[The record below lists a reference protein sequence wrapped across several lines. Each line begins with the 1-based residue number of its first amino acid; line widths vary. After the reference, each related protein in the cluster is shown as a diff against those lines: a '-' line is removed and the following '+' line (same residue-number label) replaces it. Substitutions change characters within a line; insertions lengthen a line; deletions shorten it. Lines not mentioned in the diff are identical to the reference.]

1 MRFNIFLIT
10 IWGAFLSQ
18 NLLAQGINPLEKSN
32 KFIVIGD
39 WGRNGDDQQ
48 LAVADQLL
56 QQVKKHKP
64 DFIISTGDNFYPN
77 GVKSTMDPL
86 WKYSFEDIYKS
97 YHLQIDWQVV
107 LGNHDYL
114 GDPDAQVAYSLV
126 SRRWQMPE
134 RHYTKTVPIKGSKD
148 KVLFIYIDT
157 NSLIP
162 EFYSNS
168 IYGPNVAKTDST
180 AQKMWMK
187 ELLTSHDEAVKWK
200 IVVGHHPMYT
210 GGRTEGYD
218 TKAIR
223 RSLETLFRESGVD
236 LYISGHDHSLQYLE
250 KDGLRQIVSGSAS
263 EVTASASLPYTQF
276 TASEAGFMLFAL
288 SSDKIQFDIINKN
301 GVTLYHGEIDK

>member
-1 MRFNIFLIT
+1 MKFKLFLVTIFSIFLCQS
-10 IWGAFLSQ
+10 IW
-18 NLLAQGINPLEKSN
+18 AQVINPLDKSN
-32 KFIVIGD
+32 KFLVIGD
-39 WGRNGDDQQ
+39 WGRNGDDHQ
-48 LAVADQLL
+48 LEVADQLL

-97 YHLQIDWQVV
+97 YHLQIDWHVV

-114 GDPDAQVAYSLV
+114 GDPDAQVAYSSV
-126 SRRWQMPE
+126 SRRWHMPE
-134 RHYTKTVPIKGSKD
+134 RHFSKTVSIKGSKD
-148 KVLFIYIDT
+148 KILFVYIDT

-162 EFYSNS
+162 EFYFNP

-180 AQKMWMK
+180 AQKQWME
-187 ELLTSHDEAVKWK
+187 ELLTTKDETVKWK

-210 GGRTEGYD
+210 GGRTDGYD

-223 RSLETLFRESGVD
+223 RSLETLFQESGVD

-250 KDGLRQIVSGSAS
+250 LDGLKQIVSGSAS
-263 EVTASASLPYTQF
+263 EVTPSAVLPFTKF
-276 TASEAGFMLFAL
+276 TASEAGFMLF
-288 SSDKIQFDIINKN
+288 SIVSNKMQFDIINKN
-301 GVTLYHGEIDK
+301 GVTLYHGEIVK